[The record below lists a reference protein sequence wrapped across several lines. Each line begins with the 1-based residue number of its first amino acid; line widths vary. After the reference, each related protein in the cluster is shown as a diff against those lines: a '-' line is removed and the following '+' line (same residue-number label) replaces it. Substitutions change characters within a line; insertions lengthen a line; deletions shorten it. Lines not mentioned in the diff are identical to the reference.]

1 MCLFQIKGK
10 LMKKLKFDV
19 CVIGSGPAGFATA
32 MRSYDFGNHVA
43 IIEGENIGGASIHN
57 GVLISKTLWE
67 LSSNYS
73 IAKRTDRG
81 YRASGL
87 SVDYD
92 KVKNSVCEAAKEREY
107 QLLSQI
113 ETFSKKEN
121 STKSITLIRGW
132 AKFETNKTIFVTQ
145 KSGEVVEIEAENF
158 VIATGSHPRKH
169 PMIESD
175 GERIITSDH
184 VLKLKKFPKRIL
196 IIGAGIVG
204 CEFATVFANFGETKV
219 HLLDSQDR
227 VIPFEDDDVSDYA
240 SDRLADIGV
249 NIHHQAKLRDVRKE
263 KNHMDIIL
271 DYKDGHTEVF
281 AVDVILISIG
291 RVPTVKRL
299 GLENIGIELSERG
312 LLNVDEN
319 CMVKD
324 NIYAAGDISGG
335 VALVNIAEMEGRFA
349 AKAIEEKIIFPLRY
363 RNISTIMFFN
373 PEITAVGLNEK
384 ECQKQNIPYKVVF
397 YKHSLVARAI
407 AMRETNG
414 FFKLIVTDEENPK
427 ILGMRAAGLQA
438 AASIMYVTTV
448 MDHHKQH
455 IQDIMKTIHPH
466 PSMTE
471 GIVECLR
478 VLVGKSILKPEAF
491 PEHISFKTWKPK
503 I

>member
-1 MCLFQIKGK
+1 
-10 LMKKLKFDV
+10 MKKLKFDI
-19 CVIGSGPAGFATA
+19 CVIGSGPAGFAAA
-32 MRSYDFGNHVA
+32 MRSYDFENHVC
-43 IIEGENIGGASIHN
+43 IIEGGNIGGASIHN

-73 IAKRTDRG
+73 VAKRTDRG

-87 SVDYD
+87 SVDYN
-92 KVKNSVCEAAKEREY
+92 KVKNSVCDAAQEREY

-113 ETFSKKEN
+113 ETFSRKEG

-132 AKFETNKTIFVTQ
+132 AKFETNKTVLVTT
-145 KSGEVVEIEAENF
+145 KSGEIIEVEAQNF
-158 VIATGSHPRKH
+158 IIATGSHPRKH
-169 PMIESD
+169 PLLEVD

-184 VLKLKKFPKRIL
+184 VLQLKKFPKRIL

-204 CEFATVFANFGETKV
+204 CEFATIFANFGETKV
-219 HLLDSQDR
+219 HLLDSQSR

-240 SDRLADIGV
+240 NDRLADIGV
-249 NIHHQAKLRDVRKE
+249 NIHHQATLREVRKE
-263 KNHMDIIL
+263 KNHMDVVL
-271 DYKDGHTEVF
+271 DYKDGHTEVIV
-281 AVDVILISIG
+281 VDIILISIG

-299 GLENIGIELSERG
+299 GLEKIGIELSERG

-319 CMVKD
+319 CRVKD

-349 AKAIEEKIIFPLRY
+349 AKAIENKITFPLRY

-384 ECQKQNIPYKVVF
+384 DCQKRKISYKVVF

-407 AMRETNG
+407 AMRETGG

-455 IQDIMKTIHPH
+455 IKDIMKTIHPH

-478 VLVGKSILKPEAF
+478 VLVGKSIFKPEAF
-491 PEHISFKTWKPK
+491 PKHISFKTWSANEKN
-503 I
+503 